1 MTETN
6 ETIDVA
12 IIGAGVVGLTAAC
25 AIAARDYATCIVER
39 EVRPGLSGS
48 THNSGVIHAG
58 IYYPSG
64 SSKAML
70 CIEGRER
77 LYNFCQKYKVPHERC
92 GKLIV
97 INNFDHIDRLE
108 ALATRG
114 RANGVDDLEVVDR
127 AFIRKREPHVE
138 ATAAIWSPSSGIV
151 EAEALIRTLVKLAT
165 TKNVAFLPN
174 TKFERGTESEQ
185 VIALRTVRETI
196 HARTVINAAGLY
208 ADDVSAS
215 LGGDTFTI
223 FPVRGDY
230 AELASSA
237 QHLVRG
243 LVYPLPEPT
252 GLGLGIHATRTTWGT
267 VTLGPTAR
275 YQTRKDDYESN
286 RDSLETFQRAARQFL
301 PSLEIDQVNPGG
313 SGIRARGAPPGHPFS
328 DFRIGRDSRLP
339 RLIHAAAIDSPGL
352 TAALAIAERLADLVE
367 QTLS

>member
-1 MTETN
+1 MTDTN

-25 AIAARDYATCIVER
+25 AIAARDYATCVVER
-39 EVRPGLSGS
+39 EARPGLGGS
-48 THNSGVIHAG
+48 SHNSGVIHAG
-58 IYYPSG
+58 IYYPPG
-64 SSKAML
+64 SAKAML

-77 LYNFCQKYKVPHERC
+77 LYNFCRKYNVPHERC

-97 INNFDHIDRLE
+97 VSNFDNIDCLE
-108 ALATRG
+108 DLATRG
-114 RANGVDDLEVVDR
+114 RTNGVDDLEVVDR
-127 AFIRKREPHVE
+127 AFIQNREPHVE
-138 ATAAIWSPSSGIV
+138 AAAAIWSPSSGIV
-151 EAEALIRTLVKLAT
+151 EAEALIRTLVKWAT
-165 TKNVAFLPN
+165 TQNVAFLPN
-174 TKFERGTESEQ
+174 TKLERGAGSEH
-185 VIALRTVRETI
+185 VIALRTGRETI
-196 HARTVINAAGLY
+196 HARTVINAGGLY

-237 QHLVRG
+237 QHLVHG
-243 LVYPLPEPT
+243 LVYPLPDPT
-252 GLGLGIHATRTTWGT
+252 GHGLGIHATRTTWGT

-275 YQTRKDDYESN
+275 YQARKDDYESN
-286 RDSLETFQRAARQFL
+286 RDSLETFQHAARQFL
-301 PSLEIDQVNPGG
+301 PSLKIDQIKPGG
-313 SGIRARGAPPGHPFS
+313 SGVRARGAPSDHSFS

-367 QTLS
+367 ETLS